1 MVIRWFFCEI
11 LLLLGLKYSL
21 TILTMYIGDFLVYVP
36 IALVIPIIASIR
48 EVKQYERGVKFT
60 LGKFSGIMIPGL
72 RIVIPIIQS
81 WQRVDIRIKAI
92 DVPDQ
97 DAITRDNVSIK
108 VNAVLYYKVADSRKA
123 IIEVE
128 NFNYAVSQ
136 LAQTTMRDV
145 VGEVSLDDLLSKRD
159 NVSKRIREIVDK
171 ATDPWG
177 IKVESVEL
185 KHVELPEQLKRT
197 IGKEAE
203 AEREKRAVIIK
214 AQGEV
219 IAADNMAK
227 AARTLAGGPGALHL
241 RTLQTLNDLSSDKS
255 NTIVFAIPLEI
266 LRAFD
271 GMKKGRSD
279 KPKP

>member
-1 MVIRWFFCEI
+1 MAIFG
-11 LLLLGLKYSL
+11 LGLSWIIIWPL
-21 TILTMYIGDFLVYVP
+21 
-36 IALVIPIIASIR
+36 LVIILGSLKI
-48 EVKQYERGVKFT
+48 VKEYERGVKFT
-60 LGKFSGIMIPGL
+60 LGKYAGIMTPGL
-72 RIVIPIIQS
+72 RLVIPVIQS

-97 DAITRDNVSIK
+97 DAITRDNVSLK
-108 VNAVLYYKVADSRKA
+108 VNAVLYYKVSDSKKA

-128 NFNYAVSQ
+128 EFNYAVSQ

-145 VGEVSLDDLLSKRD
+145 VGEVSLDELLSKRD
-159 NVSKRIREIVDK
+159 SISKRIKEIVDR

-177 IKVESVEL
+177 IKVDSVEL

-219 IAADNMAK
+219 IASTNLAK
-227 AARTLAGGPGALHL
+227 AANTLANGPGALHL
-241 RTLQTLNDLSSDKS
+241 RTLQTLNDLSSDQS
-255 NTIVFAIPLEI
+255 NTIIFAIPLEI
-266 LRAFD
+266 LKAFE
-271 GMKKGRSD
+271 GMTKK
-279 KPKP
+279 K